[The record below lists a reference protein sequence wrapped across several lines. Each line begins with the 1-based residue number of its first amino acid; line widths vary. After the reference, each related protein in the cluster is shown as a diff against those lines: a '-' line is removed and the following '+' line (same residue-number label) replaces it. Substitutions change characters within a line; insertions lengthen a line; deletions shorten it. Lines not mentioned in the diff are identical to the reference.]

1 MAKPFTKRSAARKSA
16 EDAFRI
22 KYLNKPTGRKKKG
35 KKNGKEADAR
45 KAVARGKLKKGL
57 MKMHDS
63 WSPKTAE
70 GKAYD
75 ADLKSFIDGL
85 EA

>member
-1 MAKPFTKRSAARKSA
+1 M
-16 EDAFRI
+16 
-22 KYLNKPTGRKKKG
+22 KYDDDNNPHGGPSIVISIGMGPPSGKKG